1 MPKGELGHIAMNCP
15 NKKDKVVE
23 DKKKF
28 YKKKKDGQAYLIEW
42 DSDVSSDDDDDDNDD
57 DDTSSKLNTDIAIKE
72 APSLFSSPLYLM
84 AKGDDKVK
92 VINDLND
99 VDVDDLDDGSYDNL
113 VKMFGETDDYTHKD
127 KEKFRT
133 LKELY
138 KNLQVPFEE
147 LKT

>member
-42 DSDVSSDDDDDDNDD
+42 DLDVSSDDDDDDD

-72 APSLFSSPLYLM
+72 APSLF
-84 AKGDDKVK
+84 
-92 VINDLND
+92 
-99 VDVDDLDDGSYDNL
+99 GSFFQ
-113 VKMFGETDDYTHKD
+113 K
-127 KEKFRT
+127 
-133 LKELY
+133 
-138 KNLQVPFEE
+138 
-147 LKT
+147 